1 MTSITDIQPSTKV
14 CALIGNPVAHSM
26 SPSIHN
32 RAFSELGLD
41 YVYVAFRVENVGAAM
56 AGMRALENFR
66 GLSVTIPHKVSI
78 IERLDDIAE
87 VAVAAL
93 TEPGHAEKIY
103 EVTGPRLMTFADIA
117 SELSKVSGREI
128 AYVQIPHEA
137 FISGLVDSGAPK
149 EVIWLLDYLFSTVL
163 DGRNAYLTDGIE
175 RALGR
180 SPKDF
185 SNYARE
191 VAATGGIAAV
201 VVAATGGNAQGEHA
215 GSRERG

>member
-1 MTSITDIQPSTKV
+1 
-14 CALIGNPVAHSM
+14 
-26 SPSIHN
+26 
-32 RAFSELGLD
+32 
-41 YVYVAFRVENVGAAM
+41 
-56 AGMRALENFR
+56 
-66 GLSVTIPHKVSI
+66 
-78 IERLDDIAE
+78 
-87 VAVAAL
+87 
-93 TEPGHAEKIY
+93 
-103 EVTGPRLMTFADIA
+103 MTFADIA

-191 VAATGGIAAV
+191 VAATSVWGS
-201 VVAATGGNAQGEHA
+201 VA
-215 GSRERG
+215 